1 MPEYRPAWAPHVCG
15 TYPERESDG
24 EGGWEPQPIELR
36 CERCGETNRVVC
48 ARNAPRQWVVTFAY
62 RYDAL
67 NPTFLKWMAKIG
79 AYAAEKYGSWEQYRD
94 GRLEGEKSPVNHIH
108 EHLRAYVMGE
118 PHDHFDGDVRWHL
131 VAVAYNAMMEFFYC
145 TKWGHVPHPLTVSER
160 EE

>member
-1 MPEYRPAWAPHVCG
+1 MRRNESSGVRE
-15 TYPERESDG
+15 ERASAV
-24 EGGWEPQPIELR
+24 GGDVRDVPSSS
-36 CERCGETNRVVC
+36 RVKRV
-48 ARNAPRQWVVTFAY
+48 PVDY